1 MDVPATYICPIC
13 GRKMKSPQGLAAHMR
28 AHKAREEPQ
37 EPEKEEKMADQKDV
51 RQIYDELIGR
61 FAEERPGLLQAPETE
76 EERKQRIRQNILK
89 NLVAMAEI
97 ATRVPSTLP
106 LDTAAQ
112 MAEKL
117 GDGNLKSLVYLT
129 MLHHLLSSC
138 ARASISIDA
147 AFRVVE
153 KELKEQGILKEEES
167 LRELVPEITLSNVI
181 EQLSRRIGR
190 LE

>member
-1 MDVPATYICPIC
+1 MNVPATYICPIC

-153 KELKEQGILKEEES
+153 KELKERSRGY
-167 LRELVPEITLSNVI
+167 
-181 EQLSRRIGR
+181 SRRR
-190 LE
+190 RA